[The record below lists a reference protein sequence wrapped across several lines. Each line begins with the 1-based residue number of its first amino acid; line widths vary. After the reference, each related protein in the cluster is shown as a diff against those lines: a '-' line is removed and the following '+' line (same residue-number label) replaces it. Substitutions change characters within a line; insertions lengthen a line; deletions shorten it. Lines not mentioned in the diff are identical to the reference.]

1 MNDYNSLLSDQE
13 IAILREKKDWKTT
26 MTIISMWAQVLF
38 AFSLFIYLP
47 NALTFIISSVIVA
60 AKQFQMTVL
69 MHDGAHGLMYK
80 NRKLN
85 DFASQW
91 FCAFPVM
98 AVYPNNIPNLG
109 IRLKSTPTI
118 RGVRPERHAA
128 AGDL

>member
-47 NALTFIISSVIVA
+47 NVLTFIISSVIVA

-98 AVYPNNIPNLG
+98 TDTFPYRKIHSQHHKYTCLLYTSPSP
-109 IRLKSTPTI
+109 R
-118 RGVRPERHAA
+118 
-128 AGDL
+128 DQ